1 MSEDLIISDKEY
13 REIQIITEDDELIV
27 SITDTI
33 YVPVEVDGRQVA
45 KATAKYTKEEIEQQQ
60 KRDLRKKGMR

>member
-27 SITDTI
+27 SITDEDI
-33 YVPVEVDGRQVA
+33 IVKDGYKVVCVSS
-45 KATAKYTKEEIEQQQ
+45 
-60 KRDLRKKGMR
+60 DN

>member
-27 SITDTI
+27 SITDEDI
-33 YVPVEVDGRQVA
+33 IVKDGYKVVCVPYVGG
-45 KATAKYTKEEIEQQQ
+45 KYQ
-60 KRDLRKKGMR
+60 KRWIVLKDGFINCMVGR

>member
-27 SITDTI
+27 SITDEDI
-33 YVPVEVDGRQVA
+33 IVKVGYKVVCVPSDN
-45 KATAKYTKEEIEQQQ
+45 
-60 KRDLRKKGMR
+60 